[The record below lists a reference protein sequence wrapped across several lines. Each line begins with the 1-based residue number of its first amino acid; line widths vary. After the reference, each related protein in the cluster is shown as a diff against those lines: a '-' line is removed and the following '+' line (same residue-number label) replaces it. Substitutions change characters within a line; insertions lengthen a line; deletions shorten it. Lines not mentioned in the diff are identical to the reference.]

1 MKIAFFISEFPSVS
15 ETFIVNQL
23 LELKRQNH
31 TVHVFSKIKND
42 GIPIHESINSS
53 GLLNEVIFLDEKQ
66 ESRFKSKKTLFL
78 KCLQNPFNRKIVPLF
93 KQVIKKTSPLSIF
106 NFIPF
111 LNTPE
116 YDVIHTHFGVNGNYV
131 AQLRKMGLFKKAKF
145 ITTFHGYDL
154 DEQYAETGFYNDL
167 IQQCHQ
173 FTVNSNY
180 SKSRLLKFG
189 VIEKDISL
197 LPVGVN
203 LELFKRKT
211 NVQKGNSDI
220 RLLFIGRLIKLK
232 GPDLFVSICQLLK
245 EKYHLKFKAKIIG
258 DGVLFNGLEKLIR
271 EFDLNDSVTLYGS
284 LTQEKTIEQM
294 EDADIF
300 VLPGIYDEGKGEAQG
315 LVIQEAQAMNLPVL
329 ISDVGGMP
337 EGITNGVTGF
347 VLPESDLEAFADK
360 IVRLANNPDKRKEMG
375 QAGRKLVKDKFDIE
389 KLNEKLLNLY
399 QSQHET
405 V

>member
-1 MKIAFFISEFPSVS
+1 
-15 ETFIVNQL
+15 
-23 LELKRQNH
+23 
-31 TVHVFSKIKND
+31 
-42 GIPIHESINSS
+42 
-53 GLLNEVIFLDEKQ
+53 
-66 ESRFKSKKTLFL
+66 
-78 KCLQNPFNRKIVPLF
+78 
-93 KQVIKKTSPLSIF
+93 
-106 NFIPF
+106 
-111 LNTPE
+111 
-116 YDVIHTHFGVNGNYV
+116 
-131 AQLRKMGLFKKAKF
+131 MGLFKKAKF

-220 RLLFIGRLIKLK
+220 KLLFIGRLIKLK

-300 VLPGIYDEGKGEAQG
+300 VLPGVYDEGKGEAQG